1 MSSSPDY
8 TPPKVW
14 TWNKANGGQ
23 FANINR
29 RSPGR
34 RTTRICGAGRYPLQ
48 LYSMG
53 TPNGVKVTVML
64 EELLVLG
71 HTGAEY
77 DACLIKI
84 GDGDLFGSGFVTI
97 NPNSKIPALLDRS
110 GPMPIRV
117 FESGA
122 ILLYLAEKFGAFLP
136 TDTGARAECLSWL
149 LLTRCDYFNGYPAVA
164 LAPSLSRSE
173 HPHLEGIQAERQPP
187 TAGVV
192 DRAIGKRSHFP
203 YLRDRQGPPRP
214 VRHVI

>member
-1 MSSSPDY
+1 MHPPSSPFNSILERVVRRWHSNAYSSLFSSLFFFDFHR
-8 TPPKVW
+8 TNFSRFRRTFHSFDPVGF
-14 TWNKANGGQ
+14 AI
-23 FANINR
+23 FANPAPTQPR
-29 RSPGR
+29 
-34 RTTRICGAGRYPLQ
+34 PL
-48 LYSMG
+48 
-53 TPNGVKVTVML
+53 
-64 EELLVLG
+64 E
-71 HTGAEY
+71 
-77 DACLIKI
+77 I
-84 GDGDLFGSGFVTI
+84 GDGDQFGSGFVTI

-110 GPMPIRV
+110 GPTPIRV